1 MNKNQFISEIKSR
14 LSNYPEVEIDKAM
27 AFYVESIDDRVE
39 DGMSEEEAVASLGNI
54 NEIIDN
60 IKGEL
65 PLNTIV
71 KNKIESQK
79 KKSNNNLWL
88 IVLLIVT
95 SPIWITLLLAI
106 GGTIVGAIAS
116 IFGLG
121 ISIIALFGVGSLLGI
136 IAAVYCMVNSIT
148 MPVGAV
154 VLVIGIMLIGI
165 GMIIPVTKG
174 VIWVFKKLIQGI
186 KWCYKKIKI
195 TLG

>member
-1 MNKNQFISEIKSR
+1 MNKNQFVDEIKSR